1 MSAEE
6 YAKAEKEHVDIT
18 TLIMQG
24 DLNNVSALMSGLCMA
39 ADTSE
44 TGWLTRLRA
53 SGGVDELY
61 SRFEKENPSLPES
74 RLNALVASIYDEQA
88 KIVAEK
94 IADLSESLKAYT
106 ECPVNADSTDAE
118 IDGILYR
125 PEREE

>member
-1 MSAEE
+1 MNKLLDDDSGDSPLGDLLLKPLKEEMSADE

-24 DLNNVSALMSGLCMA
+24 NLNNVSALMSGLCMA

-74 RLNALVASIYDEQA
+74 RHNALVASIYDEQA
-88 KIVAEK
+88 KIVAER
-94 IADLSESLKAYT
+94 SQTSAY
-106 ECPVNADSTDAE
+106 
-118 IDGILYR
+118 R
-125 PEREE
+125 